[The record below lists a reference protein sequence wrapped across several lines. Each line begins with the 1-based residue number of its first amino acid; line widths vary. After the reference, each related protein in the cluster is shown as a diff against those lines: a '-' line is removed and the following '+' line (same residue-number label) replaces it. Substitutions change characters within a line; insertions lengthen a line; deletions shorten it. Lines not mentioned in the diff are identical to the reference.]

1 MRHPRPPNSSYN
13 NHRQHNFPVMTYKPY
28 LLKEDDERKIPAFLV
43 KLWNIVEGQAYKDI
57 VCWDESGLSFHIMDP
72 YAFCSNVLPQ
82 YFKHKNLN
90 SLVRQLNMY
99 GFRKNTPIDRSG
111 LARAESDQDHLEFAH
126 PYFRRDHPHLLMNIK
141 RKAPGG
147 KNSPTSNQHKYNNN
161 SIPMEVADGGA
172 GQNSFD
178 MNEILEE
185 LGTLRER
192 QHHMEIRIEELT
204 KENEMLWN
212 EMAHVRGT
220 HLKQQ
225 QLVNKLIQFLVAL
238 VGPNGKQSNRLGKR
252 LISERSVNHTG
263 ESSNNAIGQLQSI
276 LPVNASEI
284 LDRLI
289 NEITSGDGTGFSSSA
304 GNLIFGRSPHK
315 QGMKHQYDQFNH
327 HIPTEFDAIDNL
339 LMDNNVRNNQ
349 QIQPYTGKGMKTVG
363 DERESLR
370 SDRSVS
376 GCSDGPIIA
385 EVIEDLDGVNS
396 VADTSAN
403 NGYIYHPQQQI
414 INNEAKSPHIASPI
428 IEQRHFGNNQQIRQQ
443 QKFLPSQNNCFQPSN
458 TTTNGYVQEQKR
470 HIFPGHE
477 PQQILYNQQN
487 QTMPVYQPQISFTT
501 INPDQQQ
508 QTNTFRP
515 PPSNSVRPQKLQ
527 QNQEEQR
534 FIQQQEVSRQCPTAP
549 PQGLYMRTSSSVAP
563 NEQQQVSQF
572 IQQQPFEAIN
582 YNTNSHGSSLHTP
595 TASVPTF
602 TTDGMMLNDEEIA
615 SIAGLNAYLDN
626 DDATAGRFNFSDSM
640 GEHWNNVD
648 EEEFRELLNYGN
660 STENVTDLNK
670 MDV

>member
-1 MRHPRPPNSSYN
+1 MRYHKPANSYN
-13 NHRQHNFPVMTYKPY
+13 NHHRQQNFPVMAYNKPY

-126 PYFRRDHPHLLMNIK
+126 PFFRRDHPHLLMNIK

-147 KNSPTSNQHKYNNN
+147 KNSPTSNQHRFNQN
-161 SIPMEVADGGA
+161 IPMEISADGGG

-185 LGTLRER
+185 LGSLRER
-192 QHHMEIRIEELT
+192 QHHMEIRVEELT

-238 VGPNGKQSNRLGKR
+238 VGPNSKQSSRLGKR

-263 ESSNNAIGQLQSI
+263 ESSSNAVGQLQSI

-289 NEITSGDGTGFSSSA
+289 NDITSNDGSTFSSSA
-304 GNLIFGRSPHK
+304 GSLIFGRSPHK
-315 QGMKHQYDQFNH
+315 QGIKRQFNQFNRS
-327 HIPTEFDAIDNL
+327 ELDAINNFL
-339 LMDNNVRNNQ
+339 IDNNVGNNQ
-349 QIQPYTGKGMKTVG
+349 QIQPYTGKGIKTEGRDSVN
-363 DERESLR
+363 SV
-370 SDRSVS
+370 RSVS
-376 GCSDGPIIA
+376 SGSSDGGPIIA
-385 EVIEDLDGVNS
+385 EVVEDSGI
-396 VADTSAN
+396 DTSLN
-403 NGYIYHPQQQI
+403 NVPEYIYQPHQI
-414 INNEAKSPHIASPI
+414 INNETKSPNLASPL
-428 IEQRHFGNNQQIRQQ
+428 IEQRHFGINNQQTQQ
-443 QKFLPSQNNCFQPSN
+443 FLQTENNSFQPL
-458 TTTNGYVQEQKR
+458 TNAGYVQENKKR
-470 HIFPGHE
+470 LSFPTQE
-477 PQQILYNQQN
+477 RQQILYNGQQN
-487 QTMPVYQPQISFTT
+487 QQVLPVYQPPITFTT
-501 INPDQQQ
+501 IQPSQQQ
-508 QTNTFRP
+508 QQQANAFRP
-515 PPSNSVRPQKLQ
+515 PPSNSVRLQ
-527 QNQEEQR
+527 QPLQHQEH
-534 FIQQQEVSRQCPTAP
+534 FFQQPEGERQCPTAP
-549 PQGLYMRTSSSVAP
+549 PQGLNYTCQSTFSP
-563 NEQQQVSQF
+563 LQQQVSAF
-572 IQQQPFEAIN
+572 VQQQSFP
-582 YNTNSHGSSLHTP
+582 TSSNNDNHSNLQTP
-595 TASVPTF
+595 SGDAPSSIPPSF
-602 TTDGMMLNDEEIA
+602 NTDGMMLNDEEIA
-615 SIAGLNAYLDN
+615 SIAGLNAYLAN
-626 DDATAGRFNFSDSM
+626 DETSAGRFSNLSSSIGD
-640 GEHWNNVD
+640 HWNNVD
-648 EEEFRELLNYGN
+648 DEEFRELLNYSN
-660 STENVTDLNK
+660 ANATDMNK